1 MGGVTPVTMPPDI
14 PPQAAP
20 AGAPASLSAE
30 ARQTALDLLA
40 SRPQAT
46 LTTLV
51 TGSADDAAAMA
62 GWPYPS
68 LVLVA
73 LDGGG
78 RPLLLLSELALHT
91 RNLRQDGR
99 AALLFEDTA
108 GRENPLTGPRLSVM
122 GRAEALAGEEAEAA
136 RATYLDR
143 HPGATLY
150 ADFPDFRFW
159 RMEIAQ
165 AHLVAG
171 FGRIHWLSAADL
183 TV

>member
-1 MGGVTPVTMPPDI
+1 MPPDI
-14 PPQAAP
+14 PPQATP
-20 AGAPASLSAE
+20 ASAPASPPAE
-30 ARQTALDLLA
+30 ARQTALALLA
-40 SRPQAT
+40 GRPQAT

-51 TGSADDAAAMA
+51 AASADDAVPVG

-73 LDGGG
+73 MDGTG

-108 GRENPLTGPRLSVM
+108 GLENPLTGPRLSVM
-122 GRAEALAGEEAEAA
+122 GRAAPLAGEEAEAA
-136 RATYLDR
+136 RAVYLDR
-143 HPGATLY
+143 HPGAALY

-159 RMEIAQ
+159 RMDIAQ

>member
-1 MGGVTPVTMPPDI
+1 MPPDI
-14 PPQAAP
+14 PPANTP
-20 AGAPASLSAE
+20 PE
-30 ARQTALDLLA
+30 AVGTARALLGGR
-40 SRPQAT
+40 SQAT

-51 TGSADDAAAMA
+51 TPSAEDAAAVA

-73 LDGGG
+73 MDWTGNGAG

-136 RATYLDR
+136 RAVYLDR
-143 HPGATLY
+143 HPSAALY

-159 RMEIAQ
+159 RMEITQ

-171 FGRIHWLSAADL
+171 FGRIHWLNAADL
-183 TV
+183 TTSG